1 MKLMTSAGLR
11 KMALINSTMPEMNEA
26 DEQIMSFFA
35 LAYEWIMDGIYSN
48 GDEPADYERDHLR
61 SKLN

>member
-1 MKLMTSAGLR
+1 MKLMTDARLR
-11 KMALINSTMPEMNEA
+11 KLTLINSTMPTVTEA

-48 GDEPADYERDHLR
+48 GDEPADYERNHLR
-61 SKLN
+61 SKSN

>member
-1 MKLMTSAGLR
+1 MKFMTSARLR
-11 KMALINSTMPEMNEA
+11 KLSLINSTMPMVTEA

-48 GDEPADYERDHLR
+48 EERNK
-61 SKLN
+61 S